1 MPRASWRHYRC
12 AGDGVML
19 DVAGF
24 LAARR
29 STVDFVRT
37 LLTRTLS
44 RPAHLGCYGM
54 HEWAMVYR
62 LGQGE
67 IRHPAWPLRLGDE
80 GTDAVVESHP
90 IRCSHFDAFR
100 FFTPA
105 ARPRNALRPTRE
117 SQTALEQPGC
127 LHAGMDVYK
136 WAIRLTPL
144 VPSEVTMDAFD
155 LAREIRVLDMRAS
168 PYDLRALG
176 YEPVAVETAAGK
188 AAYAQAQRAFAA
200 RSNALRATLLAV
212 LDAALTHA
220 AGREQSARAPGVQL
234 GST

>member
-1 MPRASWRHYRC
+1 MEPTRTQSLGADMLGDPPQELAAPAWRALEARHQHRVAEATAAYRARRRDHRAHPVEDFLFTYYNFTPAKLGRWHPGARVVLAEAARMPRASWRHYRC

-44 RPAHLGCYGM
+44 RPAHLGCFGM

-80 GTDAVVESHP
+80 GTDAVVE
-90 IRCSHFDAFR
+90 
-100 FFTPA
+100 
-105 ARPRNALRPTRE
+105 
-117 SQTALEQPGC
+117 
-127 LHAGMDVYK
+127 
-136 WAIRLTPL
+136 AIRSAAAT
-144 VPSEVTMDAFD
+144 ST
-155 LAREIRVLDMRAS
+155 RSAS
-168 PYDLRALG
+168 SRRRRD
-176 YEPVAVETAAGK
+176 
-188 AAYAQAQRAFAA
+188 
-200 RSNALRATLLAV
+200 RATPSGRPGSRRPPWSNR
-212 LDAALTHA
+212 DACTR
-220 AGREQSARAPGVQL
+220 GWT
-234 GST
+234 STSGPSG